1 MGKLVARGGAMIGHN
16 NPPPEHK
23 DSLFEMPPDY
33 VDYILNAARPGKLA
47 NLTERMALPKVREL
61 IDKLLDALAGPPA
74 DLTVSAGQMLALL
87 RLVEQPAKAA
97 DDRRRALQ
105 RKRQSRPEY
114 KARKRKREREYRSAV
129 SR

>member
-47 NLTERMALPKVREL
+47 NLTERMTRPRVG
-61 IDKLLDALAGPPA
+61 KLLHRIIDGLTGPPVDPQVA
-74 DLTVSAGQMLALL
+74 ATMAIEVIRLIQLPAG
-87 RLVEQPAKAA
+87 AA
-97 DDRRRALQ
+97 NERRRALQ